1 MLKIKIGNVFW
12 LFEAKEDNNKII
24 IKVKDNL
31 GSINNMHFYGEFQKE
46 SLKKIFEE
54 NENKEIKDIISF
66 INNKIKEKDYFA
78 YKNDLKLQ
86 LIIANKELPSS
97 LSLKTEMH
105 DFNKKNNNN
114 EIKKEEKN
122 GNSNMNLFLSFII
135 IILVSWIIYYVVK

>member
-31 GSINNMHFYGEFQKE
+31 GSVNNMHFYGEFQKE

-54 NENKEIKDIISF
+54 NENKEIKDIVSF

-78 YKNDLKLQ
+78 YKNDINLQ
-86 LIIANKELPSS
+86 LIIANKELPSN
-97 LSLKTEMH
+97 LFLKTEML
-105 DFNKKNNNN
+105 DFNKKNNNKD
-114 EIKKEEKN
+114 IKKEEKN
-122 GNSNMNLFLSFII
+122 GNSLILIISFII
-135 IILVSWIIYYVVK
+135 ILV

>member
-1 MLKIKIGNVFW
+1 MLKNKIGNVFW
-12 LFEAKEDNNKII
+12 IFEAKEDNNKII

-54 NENKEIKDIISF
+54 NENKEIKDIVSF

-78 YKNDLKLQ
+78 FKNDINLQ

-97 LSLKTEMH
+97 LFLKTEML
-105 DFNKKNNNN
+105 DFNKKNNNKD
-114 EIKKEEKN
+114 IKKEEKKWEFKLI
-122 GNSNMNLFLSFII
+122 LFFPI
-135 IILVSWIIYYVVK
+135 IILVSWIVYILCY

>member
-54 NENKEIKDIISF
+54 NENKEIKDIVSF

-78 YKNDLKLQ
+78 YKNDINLQ
-86 LIIANKELPSS
+86 LIIANKELPSN
-97 LSLKTEMH
+97 LFLKTEML
-105 DFNKKNNNN
+105 DFNKKNNNKD
-114 EIKKEEKN
+114 IKKEEKN
-122 GNSNMNLFLSFII
+122 GNSLILIISFI
-135 IILVSWIIYYVVK
+135 IILVSCIIYYVIN